1 MRSEVKYRIEQI
13 RKGNIIKGYKKTA
26 HRIMPNEWDN
36 YTIGDIVKFEG
47 GAQPPRSEFISY
59 PKEGYI
65 RLIQIRD
72 YKTNEYLTFI
82 PLKKA
87 RKFCTEDDVM
97 IGRYGP
103 PIFQIL
109 RGIKG
114 AYNVALMKAIPAED
128 KLHKD
133 YLYYY
138 LQNETLF
145 ILIDKLSR
153 RSSGQTGIDIEA
165 LNQFPFPLP
174 PKNEQERIINIIKT
188 WDKAIEL
195 KEKLIEEKKKQKNGL
210 MQKLLT
216 GKVRLPGFDDAWEE
230 VKFGKVFK
238 FLNKERVSEPQ
249 NYKLLTVKLHLKGIE
264 ATEKYP
270 NDTKNGRP
278 YYLREPNEIL
288 IGRQNYHNG
297 GIGIVPSNM
306 KNYIASNAISSLTTI
321 KGDLMFLFYYISNVD
336 FYKRV
341 GHMIGG
347 TGQKEISET
356 TMKNLVLRIPKSLEE
371 QKKIGEVLKTAD
383 NEIDLLEKEL
393 ESLKQQKKGLMQL
406 LLTGIIRVNTQ
417 ENEKR

>member
-1 MRSEVKYRIEQI
+1 MNNTEKQALVDWNSLSLGKLTLSSDY
-13 RKGNIIKGYKKTA
+13 GTSKKTNDNTGIPVLRMGNMKDGKIVLDNLVFLELENSEFQRLKLYPGDILINRTNSA
-26 HRIMPNEWDN
+26 DLVGKVSIFDLDGDYVCASYIVRFKINQEIINPYYLNYYMNMSDSQNRIK
-36 YTIGDIVKFEG
+36 TIATQAIQQANINPTTLKKSFIVKFPKSKHE
-47 GAQPPRSEFISY
+47 QDKIVKIIS
-59 PKEGYI
+59 
-65 RLIQIRD
+65 
-72 YKTNEYLTFI
+72 
-82 PLKKA
+82 
-87 RKFCTEDDVM
+87 
-97 IGRYGP
+97 
-103 PIFQIL
+103 
-109 RGIKG
+109 
-114 AYNVALMKAIPAED
+114 
-128 KLHKD
+128 
-133 YLYYY
+133 
-138 LQNETLF
+138 
-145 ILIDKLSR
+145 
-153 RSSGQTGIDIEA
+153 
-165 LNQFPFPLP
+165 
-174 PKNEQERIINIIKT
+174 T

-195 KEKLIEEKKKQKNGL
+195 KEKLIDEKKKQKAGL

-216 GKVRLPGFDDAWEE
+216 GNVRFTGFNDAWEE

>member
-1 MRSEVKYRIEQI
+1 MNNTGKQALVDWNSLSLGKLTLSSDY
-13 RKGNIIKGYKKTA
+13 GTSKKTNDNTGIPVLRMGNMKDGKIVLDNLVFLELENSEFQRLKLYTGDILINRTNSA
-26 HRIMPNEWDN
+26 DLVGKVSIFDLDGDYVCASYIVRFKINQGIINPYYLNYYMNMSDSQNRIKIIATQAIPQANIN
-36 YTIGDIVKFEG
+36 PTTLKKSFIVKFPKSKHE
-47 GAQPPRSEFISY
+47 QDKIVKIIS
-59 PKEGYI
+59 
-65 RLIQIRD
+65 
-72 YKTNEYLTFI
+72 
-82 PLKKA
+82 
-87 RKFCTEDDVM
+87 
-97 IGRYGP
+97 
-103 PIFQIL
+103 
-109 RGIKG
+109 
-114 AYNVALMKAIPAED
+114 
-128 KLHKD
+128 
-133 YLYYY
+133 
-138 LQNETLF
+138 
-145 ILIDKLSR
+145 
-153 RSSGQTGIDIEA
+153 
-165 LNQFPFPLP
+165 
-174 PKNEQERIINIIKT
+174 T

-195 KEKLIEEKKKQKNGL
+195 KEKLIDENKKQKAGL

-216 GKVRLPGFDDAWEE
+216 GNVRFTGFNDAWEE

-270 NDTKNGRP
+270 NDTKNGRL

-306 KNYIASNAISSLTTI
+306 KNYIASNSISSLTTI

>member
-1 MRSEVKYRIEQI
+1 MNDKMNNTEKQALVDWNSLSLGKLTLSSDY
-13 RKGNIIKGYKKTA
+13 GTSKKTNDNTGIPVLRMGNMKDGKIVLDNLVFLELENSEFQRLKLYPGDILINRTNSA
-26 HRIMPNEWDN
+26 DLVGKVSIFDLDGDYVCASYIVRFKINQEIINPYYLNYYMNMSDSQNRIK
-36 YTIGDIVKFEG
+36 TIATQAIQQANINPTTLKKSFIVKFPKSKHE
-47 GAQPPRSEFISY
+47 QDKIVKIIS
-59 PKEGYI
+59 
-65 RLIQIRD
+65 
-72 YKTNEYLTFI
+72 
-82 PLKKA
+82 
-87 RKFCTEDDVM
+87 
-97 IGRYGP
+97 
-103 PIFQIL
+103 
-109 RGIKG
+109 
-114 AYNVALMKAIPAED
+114 
-128 KLHKD
+128 
-133 YLYYY
+133 
-138 LQNETLF
+138 
-145 ILIDKLSR
+145 
-153 RSSGQTGIDIEA
+153 
-165 LNQFPFPLP
+165 
-174 PKNEQERIINIIKT
+174 T

-195 KEKLIEEKKKQKNGL
+195 KEKLIDEKKKQKAGL

-216 GKVRLPGFDDAWEE
+216 GNVRFTGFNDAWEE

>member
-1 MRSEVKYRIEQI
+1 MNDKMNNTEKQALVDWNSLSLGKLTLSSDY
-13 RKGNIIKGYKKTA
+13 GTYKKTNDNTGIPVLRMGNMKDGKIVLDNLVFLELENSEFQRLKLYTGDILINRTNSA
-26 HRIMPNEWDN
+26 DLVGKVSIFDLDGDYVCASYIVRFKINQGIINPYYLNYYMNMSDSQNRIKIIATQAIPQANIN
-36 YTIGDIVKFEG
+36 PTTLKKSFIVKFPKSKHE
-47 GAQPPRSEFISY
+47 QDKIVKIIS
-59 PKEGYI
+59 
-65 RLIQIRD
+65 
-72 YKTNEYLTFI
+72 
-82 PLKKA
+82 
-87 RKFCTEDDVM
+87 
-97 IGRYGP
+97 
-103 PIFQIL
+103 
-109 RGIKG
+109 
-114 AYNVALMKAIPAED
+114 
-128 KLHKD
+128 
-133 YLYYY
+133 
-138 LQNETLF
+138 
-145 ILIDKLSR
+145 
-153 RSSGQTGIDIEA
+153 
-165 LNQFPFPLP
+165 
-174 PKNEQERIINIIKT
+174 T

-195 KEKLIEEKKKQKNGL
+195 KEKLIDENKKQKARL

-216 GKVRLPGFDDAWEE
+216 GNVRFTGFNDAWEE

-270 NDTKNGRP
+270 NDTKNGRL

-306 KNYIASNAISSLTTI
+306 KNYIASNSISSLTTI

>member
-1 MRSEVKYRIEQI
+1 VNDKMNNTEKQALVDWNSLSLGKLTLSSDY
-13 RKGNIIKGYKKTA
+13 GTSKKTNDNTGIPVLRMGNMKDGKIVLDNLVFLELENSEFQRLKLYPGDILINRTNSA
-26 HRIMPNEWDN
+26 DLVGKVSIFDLDGDYVCASYIVRFKINQEIINPYYLNYYMNMSDSQNRIK
-36 YTIGDIVKFEG
+36 TIATQAIQQANINPTTLKKSFIVKFPKSKHE
-47 GAQPPRSEFISY
+47 QDKIVKIIS
-59 PKEGYI
+59 
-65 RLIQIRD
+65 
-72 YKTNEYLTFI
+72 
-82 PLKKA
+82 
-87 RKFCTEDDVM
+87 
-97 IGRYGP
+97 
-103 PIFQIL
+103 
-109 RGIKG
+109 
-114 AYNVALMKAIPAED
+114 
-128 KLHKD
+128 
-133 YLYYY
+133 
-138 LQNETLF
+138 
-145 ILIDKLSR
+145 
-153 RSSGQTGIDIEA
+153 
-165 LNQFPFPLP
+165 
-174 PKNEQERIINIIKT
+174 T

-195 KEKLIEEKKKQKNGL
+195 KEKLIDEKKKQKAGL

-216 GKVRLPGFDDAWEE
+216 GNVRFTGFNDAWEE

>member
-1 MRSEVKYRIEQI
+1 MNDKMNNTGKQALVDWNSLSLGKLTLSSDY
-13 RKGNIIKGYKKTA
+13 GTSKKTNDNTGIPVLRMGNMKDGKIVLDNLVFLELENSEFQRLKLYTGDILINRTNSA
-26 HRIMPNEWDN
+26 DLVGKVSIFDLDGDYVCASYIVRFKINQGIINPYYLNYYMNMSDSQNRIKIIATQAIPQANIN
-36 YTIGDIVKFEG
+36 PTTLKKSFIVKFPKSKHE
-47 GAQPPRSEFISY
+47 QDKIVKIIS
-59 PKEGYI
+59 
-65 RLIQIRD
+65 
-72 YKTNEYLTFI
+72 
-82 PLKKA
+82 
-87 RKFCTEDDVM
+87 
-97 IGRYGP
+97 
-103 PIFQIL
+103 
-109 RGIKG
+109 
-114 AYNVALMKAIPAED
+114 
-128 KLHKD
+128 
-133 YLYYY
+133 
-138 LQNETLF
+138 
-145 ILIDKLSR
+145 
-153 RSSGQTGIDIEA
+153 
-165 LNQFPFPLP
+165 
-174 PKNEQERIINIIKT
+174 T

-195 KEKLIEEKKKQKNGL
+195 KEKLIDENKKQKAGL

-216 GKVRLPGFDDAWEE
+216 GNVRFTGFNDAWEE

-270 NDTKNGRP
+270 NDTKNGRL

-306 KNYIASNAISSLTTI
+306 KNYIASNSISSLTTI